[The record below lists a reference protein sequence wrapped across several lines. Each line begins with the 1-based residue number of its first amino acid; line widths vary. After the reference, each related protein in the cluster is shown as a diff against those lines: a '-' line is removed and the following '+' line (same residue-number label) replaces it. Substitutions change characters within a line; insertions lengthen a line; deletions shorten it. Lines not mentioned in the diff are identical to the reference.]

1 AAFVELDRRAVAGM
15 RADRAQRLGG
25 AAAARGLGL
34 RQQRD
39 RAVHAD
45 LQHALVGRDRLV
57 FAAVPDVRTEPAD
70 AGQYGLA
77 VLGVGPELARQRQ
90 DGERLLEREL
100 VRRHALQERGAL
112 GLVLALGFAEL
123 DVETVRAVTQR
134 HLLAGRRVDAQH
146 LRLVEVGAGGR
157 VLLGIDHGKLPREL
171 ALGIVR
177 AADEG
182 TEPAELQAQPAVA
195 AGRAVA
201 RALAAPLAAP

>member
-157 VLLGIDHGKLPREL
+157 VLLGI
-171 ALGIVR
+171 VR

-182 TEPAELQAQPAVA
+182 AEPAELQAQPAVA

-201 RALAAPLAAP
+201 RALAAPLAAPLAAIVVGREEV